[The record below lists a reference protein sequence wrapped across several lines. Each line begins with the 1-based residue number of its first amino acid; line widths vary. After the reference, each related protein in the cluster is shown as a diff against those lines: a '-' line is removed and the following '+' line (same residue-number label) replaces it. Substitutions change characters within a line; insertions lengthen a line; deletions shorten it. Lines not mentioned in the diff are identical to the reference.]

1 MNRIRYLSYCLCL
14 ASNYLYN
21 INSFNKMLNN
31 TYSQQDLKK
40 EIANTAI
47 DANVKNFY
55 DKEILKTLNN
65 LIN

>member
-40 EIANTAI
+40 DIANNAI
-47 DANVKNFY
+47 DANVKNSY
-55 DKEILKTLNN
+55 DKEILKKD
-65 LIN
+65 IP